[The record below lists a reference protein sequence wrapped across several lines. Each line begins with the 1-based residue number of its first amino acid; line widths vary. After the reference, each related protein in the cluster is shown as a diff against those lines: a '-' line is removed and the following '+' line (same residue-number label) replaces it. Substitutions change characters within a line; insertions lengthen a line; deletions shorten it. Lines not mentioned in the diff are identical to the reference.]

1 MSIKET
7 KIFEVRGLDYNSVID
22 KYKELCRTGSVEIS
36 DDSFI
41 SVYGNSD
48 IKYVETRKPRNPLK
62 DNTKITNKI
71 KYIVHS
77 IAYRQLTSNESAEN
91 GVSMKMATMQA
102 VIGKDVFELIPAL
115 VDCDYIERS
124 NIYKAGKFSR
134 HYKVKGEIVSEFSS
148 NATLIKYVNKTKEYL
163 QEEINKK
170 LSSNK
175 FINLYGQSF
184 AETYI
189 KNLNKFKITDK
200 EGFEEYSIKCIKE
213 NPQTESYF
221 DFIKSSFKNKLKIY
235 SIDDNYRIY
244 HILTSLKR
252 ELKKYLNIKFSID
265 CSNSHPLL
273 FNYFI
278 FLNKGLNIPISLK
291 ISSILSNTPKS
302 SILSHN
308 PKFHYDIKL
317 LYNELK
323 NNGIDISIFA
333 EDELLYLWKTTN
345 GCFWDDILSLHED
358 LGLSRAEVKQKMF
371 AEVFY
376 SHTTGIN
383 WKEFGKEFKKQYP
396 NVYKLIEEWKN
407 PTKNASAKAILK
419 RRGKLREY
427 NNADYLSFEAE
438 TALPN
443 IMMELESTIFRQTL
457 KTLFSKRIACVHIHD
472 AIVVP
477 RVKQTERVSP
487 DQVKAVM
494 DEVYKRF
501 GLCPTLKV
509 DCIF

>member
-1 MSIKET
+1 MSKKHLYIYAIEGMDFNKVIAKYRSLCLEGKKENDDSRTNLSTFTIGEVHYLTTKEPRRPLSDPT
-7 KIFEVRGLDYNSVID
+7 KIE
-22 KYKELCRTGSVEIS
+22 
-36 DDSFI
+36 
-41 SVYGNSD
+41 
-48 IKYVETRKPRNPLK
+48 
-62 DNTKITNKI
+62 NKI

-77 IAYRQLTSNESAEN
+77 IAYRQLTSNESAED
-91 GVSMKMATMQA
+91 GVSMKMATLQA

-124 NIYKAGKFSR
+124 NIYKVGKFSR
-134 HYKVKGEIVSEFSS
+134 HYKVKGEIVSENCS
-148 NATLIKYVNKTKEYL
+148 NATLIKYINKTKECL

-170 LSSNK
+170 LSTNE
-175 FINLYGQSF
+175 FIKLYGQSF
-184 AETYI
+184 SETYI
-189 KNLNKFKITDK
+189 KNLNKFRITDK
-200 EGFEEYSIKCIKE
+200 EGFEDYSIKCIKE
-213 NPQTESYF
+213 NPKTKAYF
-221 DFIKSSFKNKLKIY
+221 DFIKSSFKNKLKIF

-278 FLNKGLNIPISLK
+278 FLNKGLNISISLK
-291 ISSILSNTPKS
+291 ISSILSNISKS
-302 SILSHN
+302 SILSSN
-308 PKFHYDIKL
+308 PKFHYDIKN

-323 NNGIDISIFA
+323 NNGIDISNFA
-333 EDELLYLWKTTN
+333 EDELLYLWKTTT
-345 GCFWDDILSLHED
+345 GCFWDDIISLHED

-376 SHTTGIN
+376 SHTTGTK

-396 NVYKLIEEWKN
+396 NVYKLIKEWKD
-407 PTKNASAKAILK
+407 PTKNASAKALLK

-427 NNADYLSFEAE
+427 NNANYLSFEAE

-477 RVKQTERVSP
+477 LVKQTERVSP

-494 DEVYKRF
+494 AEVYQKF

-509 DCIF
+509 E

>member
-1 MSIKET
+1 MSIKGT
-7 KIFEVRGLDYNSVID
+7 KIFEVRGLNYTSVID
-22 KYKELCRTGSVEIS
+22 RYKELCLNGSVELS

-48 IKYVETRKPRNPLK
+48 IKYVETRKSRNPLK

-77 IAYRQLTSNESAEN
+77 IAYRQLTSKENAED
-91 GVSMKMATMQA
+91 GVSMKMATMQS
-102 VIGKDVFELIPAL
+102 VIGKDIFELIPAL

-124 NIYKAGKFSR
+124 TIYKVGKFSR
-134 HYKVKGEIVSEFSS
+134 RYKVKGEIVSEICS
-148 NATLIKYVNKTKEYL
+148 NATLIKYINKTKECL
-163 QEEINKK
+163 QDEINKK
-170 LSSNK
+170 LSSNE
-175 FINLYGQSF
+175 FIKLYGQSF
-184 AETYI
+184 SETYI
-189 KNLNKFKITDK
+189 KNLNKFKIIDK
-200 EGFEEYSIKCIKE
+200 EGFEDYSIKCIKE
-213 NPQTESYF
+213 NPKTKAYF
-221 DFIKSSFKNKLKIY
+221 DFIKSSFKDRLKIY

-278 FLNKGLNIPISLK
+278 FLNKGLNTPLSYK
-291 ISSILSNTPKS
+291 ISSILSNISKS
-302 SILSHN
+302 SILSSE
-308 PKFHYDIKL
+308 PQFHYDIKY

-323 NNGIDISIFA
+323 NNDIKIMDFA
-333 EDELLYLWKTTN
+333 EDELLYLWKTSN

-376 SHTTGIN
+376 SHTTGIK

-396 NVYKLIEEWKN
+396 NVYKLIEEWKD
-407 PTKNASAKAILK
+407 PTKNASAKALLK

-427 NNADYLSFEAE
+427 NNANYLSFEAE

-472 AIVVP
+472 AIVIP
-477 RVKQTERVSP
+477 KVKQTERVSP

-494 DEVYKRF
+494 AEVYKTF

-509 DCIF
+509 D